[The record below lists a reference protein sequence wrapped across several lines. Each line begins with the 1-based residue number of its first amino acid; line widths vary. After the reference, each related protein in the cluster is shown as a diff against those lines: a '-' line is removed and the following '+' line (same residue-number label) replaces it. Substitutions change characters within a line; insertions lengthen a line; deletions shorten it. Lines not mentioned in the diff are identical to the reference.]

1 MLIEL
6 NKTYCG
12 DCLELMRHV
21 PDASV
26 DMVLC
31 DLPYGVTENKW
42 DSIIDPAKLWEA
54 YLRVCKR
61 NAAIVLT
68 ATQPFTSAL
77 VMEQPKL
84 FKYTWVWVK
93 NRISGFANAKRQPLR
108 ATEDVLVFYRSQPV
122 YNPQGIVKMQVGKKI
137 GPRYSRGNDKYD
149 YGNARYGFTV
159 SDRPVSVKGT
169 GRAGALRPVTTMAGC
184 IQDQTNYPRNV
195 LEFASETE
203 CHHPT
208 QKPVALFEY
217 LIRTYTNEGDTV
229 LDNTCGSGTTGVAC
243 KRSGRNFIQI
253 DMSEKYCAI
262 ARKRYE
268 ENMWKVP
275 FKMPDGRKRLL

>member
-1 MLIEL
+1 MKIKL
-6 NKTYCG
+6 NTTYQG
-12 DCLELMRHV
+12 DCLKLMGSI
-21 PDASV
+21 PDGSV

-42 DSIIDPAKLWEA
+42 DSVIDPAKLWEA
-54 YLRVCKR
+54 YLRVCKK

-77 VMEQPKL
+77 IVSQMKL
-84 FKYTWVWVK
+84 YRYSWIWIKSNAF
-93 NRISGFANAKRQPLR
+93 GFLNAKKQPMR
-108 ATEDVLVFYRSQPV
+108 KNEDVNVFYRNQPV
-122 YNPQGIVKMQVGKKI
+122 YNPQGLFNLSNPKFSPARV
-137 GPRYSRGNDKYD
+137 PHEGNTKAERDGMKSSISE
-149 YGNARYGFTV
+149 V
-159 SDRPVSVKGT
+159 T
-169 GRAGALRPVTTMAGC
+169 G
-184 IQDQTNYPRNV
+184 YPTNV

-203 CHHPT
+203 TFHPT

-243 KRSGRNFIQI
+243 KRSGRNFIQM
-253 DMSEKYCAI
+253 DMSEEYCII

-268 ENMWKVP
+268 DNLWKVP
-275 FKMPDGRKRLL
+275 YRVPDGQKRLL